1 MSYKTKHHRINYQNQ
16 FVYIS
21 PQATE
26 SHFNDGSSFDPD
38 GLKRNLHWST
48 VNGNAVRQ
56 LHRIQS
62 LDYGFKVNN
71 VDVNQY
77 GQAGKVSS
85 VPIGTPDVYINFE
98 YLFADGYNELVS
110 GFKVDG
116 ITLALYDFLSA
127 NIPFGQNLFIAVGP
141 DGHDI
146 IGSDLSLANPPV
158 SVVGIGN
165 AFLTQYA
172 FTAEVGSMPRARLS
186 YEGFNISTHD
196 SGVENLPLPS
206 LDLANQSACSPYK
219 FSLPDTFDSFSYP
232 GIGNQ
237 FNEVLFHNN
246 SPGVS
251 PAGIKISLD
260 DSGLLS
266 ETTSSENKKNI
277 KAAHIQG
284 FTFNAPLPTVRI
296 NRLGSFYEYNRVYQ
310 FPNKIEVKCVA
321 NLSELKEANLVD
333 HLCKKDFHNVV
344 ISLHDICNLD
354 LCDGNL
360 HQRDAHLSFYF
371 KKAILDTESFQSSV
385 DSQAKTVELTFSLD
399 YTDPES
405 TPTDEGFYI
414 YGKSFF
420 PERPKILA
428 WGHPL

>member
-16 FVYIS
+16 FIYIS
-21 PQATE
+21 PQATK
-26 SHFNDGSSFDPD
+26 SHFNDGASFDPND
-38 GLKRNLHWST
+38 FKRNIHWSEF
-48 VNGNAVRQ
+48 NGNSVRQ

-71 VDVNQY
+71 VDINQY
-77 GQAGKVSS
+77 GQAGKIGSA
-85 VPIGTPDVYINFE
+85 PLGTPDVYINFE

-116 ITLALYDFLSA
+116 VTLALYDFLSS
-127 NIPFGQNLFIAVGP
+127 NIPLGQNIFIALGP

-146 IGSDLSLANPPV
+146 IGSNLSQSNPPV

-186 YEGFNISTHD
+186 YEAFNIRTYD
-196 SGVENLPLPS
+196 SGVSNLPLPS
-206 LDLANQSACSPYK
+206 LDTTTQSTCLPYQ
-219 FSLPDTFDSFSYP
+219 FSLPDTFDSFTYP
-232 GIGNQ
+232 GIGNK
-237 FNEVLFHNN
+237 FNEVLFHNS

-260 DSGLLS
+260 DSGLIA
-266 ETTSSENKKNI
+266 ETTSSEKKTNP
-277 KAAHIQG
+277 KSAHIQG
-284 FTFNAPLPTVRI
+284 FTFNVPLPTL
-296 NRLGSFYEYNRVYQ
+296 RLNKLGNFYEYNRVYN

-321 NLSELKEANLVD
+321 NLSALKENNLVD
-333 HLCKKDFHNVV
+333 HLCRKDFHNIV

-354 LCDGNL
+354 LCEEKL

-371 KKAILDTESFQSSV
+371 KKARLDTESFQSSV

-405 TPTDEGFYI
+405 TPSDEGFYI